1 MRGKTMTKTA
11 TANISR
17 FSAVHHVS
25 TCTSPRV
32 HSVYGFIFCG
42 RACAFLIIHSCVHE
56 CLQRQTLA
64 ASMLDIET
72 DRSNIVRVGQTY
84 RASGGKVEAAG
95 RASSTRAVL
104 VGGQIPPLTGGSE
117 LQAQTTGRASMC
129 SQAMTED
136 RMSGLHLCMCVN

>member
-1 MRGKTMTKTA
+1 
-11 TANISR
+11 
-17 FSAVHHVS
+17 
-25 TCTSPRV
+25 
-32 HSVYGFIFCG
+32 
-42 RACAFLIIHSCVHE
+42 
-56 CLQRQTLA
+56 
-64 ASMLDIET
+64 MLDIET

-117 LQAQTTGRASMC
+117 FQAQTTGRASMC

-136 RMSGLHLCMCVN
+136 SMSGLRLCMCVN